1 MARQQVDFTEVQNP
15 MLKFL
20 LDDGT
25 EINIKLALMRVVRT
39 DDKLPDGQFRHEF
52 NIQHVID
59 QVAPGGE
66 IDMDQLIGQRGQK

>member
-1 MARQQVDFTEVQNP
+1 MRQAVDFTEVQNP

-25 EINIKLALMRVVRT
+25 EINVKLALMRVVRT

-52 NIQHVID
+52 MFQHMID

-66 IDMDQLIGQRGQK
+66 IDVKALAGGAKT